1 MLKNKT
7 ILVTGAC
14 GYIGSH
20 TCVALAEAGYSLVAL
35 DNLRNSSRTALQ
47 RVERIIERSIP
58 FFEADVRDRSALD
71 ATVQAHPID
80 AVIHF
85 AGLKS
90 VGESIAQPLAYF
102 DNNLS
107 GTVTLL
113 QALQAAGVKRFVFS
127 SSATVYG
134 DPQTVP
140 IPESAALSTT
150 NPYGGSK
157 LMVEQVLNDLARSD
171 PAWAIGILRYFNP
184 VGAHA
189 SGLIGEDPNGVPNN
203 LMPFVA
209 QVAIGRLPRLSIFG
223 DDYPTPDGTG
233 VRDYVHVM
241 DLARGHVAALD
252 HLFESDAG
260 FTVNLGTGQGYS
272 VLDIVRAFE
281 AASGRP
287 VPYQIAA
294 RRPGDIAVCYADPSQ
309 AKTLLRWQAQL
320 GLADMCADHWRW
332 QSQNPDG
339 FKGAAR

>member
-113 QALQAAGVKRFVFS
+113 QALQASRDIRLRSLEAVSQF
-127 SSATVYG
+127 
-134 DPQTVP
+134 Q
-140 IPESAALSTT
+140 AALA
-150 NPYGGSK
+150 
-157 LMVEQVLNDLARSD
+157 DLER
-171 PAWAIGILRYFNP
+171 AIGAP
-184 VGAHA
+184 
-189 SGLIGEDPNGVPNN
+189 
-203 LMPFVA
+203 
-209 QVAIGRLPRLSIFG
+209 LP
-223 DDYPTPDGTG
+223 
-233 VRDYVHVM
+233 
-241 DLARGHVAALD
+241 
-252 HLFESDAG
+252 
-260 FTVNLGTGQGYS
+260 
-272 VLDIVRAFE
+272 
-281 AASGRP
+281 
-287 VPYQIAA
+287 
-294 RRPGDIAVCYADPSQ
+294 
-309 AKTLLRWQAQL
+309 
-320 GLADMCADHWRW
+320 
-332 QSQNPDG
+332 
-339 FKGAAR
+339 